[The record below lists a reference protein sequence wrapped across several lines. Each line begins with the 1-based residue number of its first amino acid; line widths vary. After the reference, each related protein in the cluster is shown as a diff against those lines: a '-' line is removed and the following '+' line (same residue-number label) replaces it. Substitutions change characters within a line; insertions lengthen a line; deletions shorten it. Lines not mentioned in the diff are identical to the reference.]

1 MPAIGLTRRQADI
14 LGYLRAYI
22 SERGF
27 APSIVEIG
35 QHFGLSSSATVHK
48 YLNRLAERGHI
59 RRAPNRSRSIQIVEP
74 EDAVQVE
81 VRGVIASR
89 TRLQKLEPPET
100 VTVPR
105 GMTSGAR
112 VYALRVV
119 GDALLDE
126 QIRDHDLLILEERVP
141 LDGESVITA
150 EDGWL
155 GAVARHG
162 AEVPG
167 LPESAPAAEE
177 AGTTRRC
184 SEDRIHV
191 EGVLVALLRHY
202 R

>member
-1 MPAIGLTRRQADI
+1 MPAIGLTKRQADI

-48 YLNRLAERGHI
+48 YLNRLEERGHI
-59 RRAPNRSRSIQIVEP
+59 RRAPNRSRSIQIIEA
-74 EDAVQVE
+74 EDSVRVE
-81 VRGVIASR
+81 VRGVIAAR
-89 TRLQKLEPPET
+89 THLQKLEPPET

-105 GMTSGAR
+105 GVTSGAR
-112 VYALRVV
+112 IYALRVV

-126 QIRDHDLLILEERVP
+126 QIRDHDLLILEERAP

-150 EDGWL
+150 DGRWL
-155 GAVARHG
+155 GAIAIR
-162 AEVPG
+162 APD
-167 LPESAPAAEE
+167 LPNPSASASAAENPG
-177 AGTTRRC
+177 ADARPPA
-184 SEDRIHV
+184 DRIPV
-191 EGVLVALLRHY
+191 DGVLVALLRQY

>member
-1 MPAIGLTRRQADI
+1 MPGIGLTRRQADI

-22 SERGF
+22 SEKAF

-48 YLNRLAERGHI
+48 YLNRLEERGHI

-74 EDAVQVE
+74 EDSVQVE
-81 VRGVIASR
+81 VRGVIAAR
-89 TRLQKLEPPET
+89 TRLQKLDPPET

-126 QIRDHDLLILEERVP
+126 QIRDHDLLILEERAP

-150 EDGWL
+150 EEGWL

-162 AEVPG
+162 AEVPS

-177 AGTTRRC
+177 AGTTPRC
-184 SEDRIHV
+184 SEDRIYV